1 MKMNFKPA
9 WFLYLIYDLLCFL
22 FYFFKYFICMFILL
36 LCRTKTSS
44 FLLEKNIAFNIWSV
58 NKEGNTPTLI
68 FQVWVIDIK
77 HLLIIVMFSLDFF
90 YIVIASWFIKFKQI
104 IPLLK
109 QFYSIASF
117 EIYGLTLNTPIT
129 TKVVCFSRLLKCLR
143 SPYDK

>member
-1 MKMNFKPA
+1 
-9 WFLYLIYDLLCFL
+9 
-22 FYFFKYFICMFILL
+22 MFILL

-90 YIVIASWFIKFKQI
+90 YIVIAS
-104 IPLLK
+104 
-109 QFYSIASF
+109 
-117 EIYGLTLNTPIT
+117 
-129 TKVVCFSRLLKCLR
+129 
-143 SPYDK
+143 